1 MNKLNVIGV
10 DLAKNVIQ
18 VSVLSPSNRELR
30 NSALTRRKF
39 AEFLGRQPASLVA
52 FEACA
57 TSHYWARVALRHGH
71 EVKIIPAKAVFPFR
85 QGHKTDENDA
95 LAVAEAARRPNVKLA
110 PLKTVEQQGMQ
121 AVQRSRELL
130 VHERV
135 ALSNH
140 LRGLLMEFGIVIPQG
155 FASLYR
161 LLPEILEDG
170 ENELPD
176 LYRPTLNLLYGR
188 LCGLREDLERL
199 NIEIESLVQNNPV
212 CRRLTALEGIG
223 PIGSVLLYAT
233 LGTGEAFANGRQ
245 FSAYLGLT
253 PKQFSSGG
261 KVNLVGIS
269 KRVANRRLRAVLIQ
283 GARAYVYHMKEPK
296 TTKDR
301 WLWAIVERSGKC
313 KAAVALANKNVRT
326 AWAMLTPVN
335 RLLLEV
341 IEPDARGETVF
352 TVGFTFPGLDSGFR
366 IALVAFQH
374 FPHGPSESL
383 PVSRIQAERPGL
395 ALEELLVLRCRH
407 VVLEGR
413 NQVGNGRQGGVQ
425 HIGFIIRQVGRKLL
439 HDQFKCVVLAILH
452 DTLGSHQALDDG
464 LDRYTP
470 S

>member
-1 MNKLNVIGV
+1 MTKLNVIGV

-18 VSVLSPSNRELR
+18 VSVLSPSNHELR
-30 NSALTRRKF
+30 NSSLTRRKF
-39 AEFLGRQPASLVA
+39 AEFLGRQRPSLVA

-57 TSHYWARVALRHGH
+57 TSHYWARVAQRLGH

-121 AVQRSRELL
+121 AIQRSRELL

-135 ALSNH
+135 SLSNH

-155 FASLYR
+155 FATLYR

-170 ENELPD
+170 ANELPD

-188 LCGLREDLERL
+188 LCDLREDLERL
-199 NIEIESLVQNNPV
+199 NGEIESLVQNNPV

-233 LGTGEAFANGRQ
+233 LGTGEAFTNGRQ

-269 KRVANRRLRAVLIQ
+269 KRVANKRLRAVLIQ

-296 TTKDR
+296 TAKDR
-301 WLWAIVERSGKC
+301 WLWAIVERNGKC

-326 AWAMLTPVN
+326 AWAMLTQNTEYQRSP
-335 RLLLEV
+335 
-341 IEPDARGETVF
+341 
-352 TVGFTFPGLDSGFR
+352 
-366 IALVAFQH
+366 
-374 FPHGPSESL
+374 
-383 PVSRIQAERPGL
+383 L
-395 ALEELLVLRCRH
+395 A
-407 VVLEGR
+407 
-413 NQVGNGRQGGVQ
+413 
-425 HIGFIIRQVGRKLL
+425 
-439 HDQFKCVVLAILH
+439 A
-452 DTLGSHQALDDG
+452 
-464 LDRYTP
+464 
-470 S
+470 

>member
-30 NSALTRRKF
+30 NSSLTRRKF
-39 AEFLGRQPASLVA
+39 AEFLGKQRPCLVA

-57 TSHYWARVALRHGH
+57 TAHYWARTAQRHGH
-71 EVKIIPAKAVFPFR
+71 QVKIIPAKVVAPFR
-85 QGHKTDENDA
+85 QGHKTDQNDA

-121 AVQRSRELL
+121 AIQRSRELL

-155 FASLYR
+155 FTALHR
-161 LLPEILEDG
+161 RIPEVLEDG

-188 LCGLREDLERL
+188 LCDLRDDIKRL
-199 NIEIESLVQNNPV
+199 NSEIQMLVQQNPV
-212 CRRLTALEGIG
+212 CQRLTALEGVG
-223 PIGSVLLYAT
+223 PISAVLLYAT

-269 KRVANRRLRAVLIQ
+269 KRVANKRLRAVLIQ
-283 GARAYVYHMKEPK
+283 GARAYINKLKDPQTPK
-296 TTKDR
+296 DK
-301 WLWAIVERSGKC
+301 WLMAMLERAGYGK
-313 KAAVALANKNVRT
+313 ASVALANKNVRT
-326 AWAMLTPVN
+326 AWALLTQGTPYN
-335 RLLLEV
+335 KFH
-341 IEPDARGETVF
+341 T
-352 TVGFTFPGLDSGFR
+352 
-366 IALVAFQH
+366 
-374 FPHGPSESL
+374 
-383 PVSRIQAERPGL
+383 L
-395 ALEELLVLRCRH
+395 A
-407 VVLEGR
+407 G
-413 NQVGNGRQGGVQ
+413 
-425 HIGFIIRQVGRKLL
+425 
-439 HDQFKCVVLAILH
+439 
-452 DTLGSHQALDDG
+452 
-464 LDRYTP
+464 
-470 S
+470 